1 MSTDNL
7 ADEPAVNAKVVAA
20 APSVTVP
27 VVVPVAPVRVETKL
41 ELNVPVM
48 ANVLAASAAI
58 VTAKG
63 AVVLVEPEAEPVV
76 ATLMVSTPLTVT
88 ELLAVVPTPLRLMV
102 TASVVPA
109 MAVSAIATVVLL
121 LVPVTLTTGI
131 AVKAETLTSA
141 VDPTLVTVVTPAM
154 PDAAKVAVPPV
165 AVKEM
170 TSMPVA

>member
-1 MSTDNL
+1 M
-7 ADEPAVNAKVVAA
+7 
-20 APSVTVP
+20 
-27 VVVPVAPVRVETKL
+27 
-41 ELNVPVM
+41 
-48 ANVLAASAAI
+48 
-58 VTAKG
+58 
-63 AVVLVEPEAEPVV
+63 EPEAEPVV

-109 MAVSAIATVVLL
+109 MTVSAIATVVLL

-131 AVKAETLTSA
+131 AFKAETLTSA

-154 PDAAKVAVPPV
+154 PDAAKVAGPPV

-170 TSMPVA
+170 TSMPAA